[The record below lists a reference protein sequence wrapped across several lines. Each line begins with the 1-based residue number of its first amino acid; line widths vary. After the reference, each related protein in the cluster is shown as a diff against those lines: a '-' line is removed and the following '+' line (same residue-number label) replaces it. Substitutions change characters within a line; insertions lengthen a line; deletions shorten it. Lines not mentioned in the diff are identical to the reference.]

1 LLRAEVRSLRDEN
14 QRLRDQ
20 MTTMMTHQS
29 TTSRILATL
38 QQQREQ
44 QEREQREQERE
55 REREH
60 QHQQHQRNRL
70 HQPRPQSAQHL
81 PPMALFRSSA
91 SSTMP
96 AVALMEAMHEM
107 PFLRDYPMLT
117 GFAVPDFRYA
127 SHTTQRR
134 GTTRHTRAHCD
145 VAYVSGGQISGH
157 CGRVRVGVRPS
168 AADDHL
174 RQRSHVPTER
184 VLPGTP
190 PVLSLSPSRF
200 RFRFRSLIF
209 AIRSSAW
216 VQDQLIGAP
225 ITALIVLQET
235 HRRVLG
241 PYITRQ
247 YALPTPEESEIYFQL
262 PPFYTIFILLNTFCM
277 PRAGSQARLA
287 RCSTSTT

>member
-1 LLRAEVRSLRDEN
+1 MCRGRPCQRCVSKGHPHLCSGLKPVLTALSPSKKRRRSADDVDQDGQQHRQHRRPPLPTATDQMARPADRRRGGSGDSTLALVGQALELLRAEVRSLRDEN
-14 QRLRDQ
+14 QRLRNQ

-44 QEREQREQERE
+44 QEREQQQREQERE
-55 REREH
+55 RE
-60 QHQQHQRNRL
+60 HQQHQRNRL

-127 SHTTQRR
+127 SPMTQRR
-134 GTTRHTRAHCD
+134 GTTRHTHAHGD

-168 AADDHL
+168 AANDHL
-174 RQRSHVPTER
+174 RQHSHVPTE
-184 VLPGTP
+184 
-190 PVLSLSPSRF
+190 
-200 RFRFRSLIF
+200 
-209 AIRSSAW
+209 
-216 VQDQLIGAP
+216 
-225 ITALIVLQET
+225 
-235 HRRVLG
+235 
-241 PYITRQ
+241 
-247 YALPTPEESEIYFQL
+247 
-262 PPFYTIFILLNTFCM
+262 
-277 PRAGSQARLA
+277 
-287 RCSTSTT
+287 